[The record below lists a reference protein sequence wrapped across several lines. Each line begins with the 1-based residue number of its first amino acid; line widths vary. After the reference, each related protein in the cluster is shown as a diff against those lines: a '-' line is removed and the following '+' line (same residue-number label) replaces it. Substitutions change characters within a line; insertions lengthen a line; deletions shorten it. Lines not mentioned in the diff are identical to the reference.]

1 MGMLLSDQ
9 NRGFAMP
16 RWLKRLSDSG
26 LLIWASLLATLIIL
40 VAILVIVF
48 GMTSGVLIFAV
59 VGAAVLGL
67 IGLLLLRR
75 LSR

>member
-1 MGMLLSDQ
+1 
-9 NRGFAMP
+9 MP

-40 VAILVIVF
+40 VAILVIIF

-67 IGLLLLRR
+67 IGLFLLRK

>member
-1 MGMLLSDQ
+1 
-9 NRGFAMP
+9 MP

-26 LLIWASLLATLIIL
+26 LLIWASLLATLSIL
-40 VAILVIVF
+40 VAIRVIIF

-59 VGAAVLGL
+59 AGAAVLGL
-67 IGLLLLRR
+67 IGLFLLRK

>member
-1 MGMLLSDQ
+1 
-9 NRGFAMP
+9 MP

-40 VAILVIVF
+40 VVILAFIF

-67 IGLLLLRR
+67 IGLFLLRK

>member
-1 MGMLLSDQ
+1 
-9 NRGFAMP
+9 MP

-40 VAILVIVF
+40 VAILIIIF

-67 IGLLLLRR
+67 IGLFLLRK

>member
-1 MGMLLSDQ
+1 
-9 NRGFAMP
+9 MP
-16 RWLKRLSDSG
+16 HWLKRLSDSG

-40 VAILVIVF
+40 VAILVIIF

-59 VGAAVLGL
+59 AGAAVLGL
-67 IGLLLLRR
+67 IGFFLLRK